1 MSEFEQIV
9 KEVGSVEGAINKLYQ
24 EHRRKYFKDPT
35 KLVVSKLIMG
45 QWIREVKG
53 YEFITGRSINQA
65 ARITQYG
72 GMDVTVLDRDDFT
85 ILFG

>member
-1 MSEFEQIV
+1 MSEFEQVV
-9 KEVGSVEGAINKLYQ
+9 KEVSSIEGAINKLYQ
-24 EHRRKYFKDPT
+24 EHKLKYFKAPT

-45 QWIREVKG
+45 QWIHEVRG
-53 YEFITGRSINQA
+53 YKFITGRSINQA

-72 GMDVTVLDRDDFT
+72 GMDVVVLDRDDFT